1 MLVNTFWCGI
11 KAKRPE
17 AKATELKKVQGRK
30 AKNFKGSLPQLQL
43 KNQIFITMN
52 IQMKTFTKKQAIVE
66 LDRIF
71 GEYTITDL
79 VDTKDV
85 LEVYFTTSKGEKLV
99 LLSNSWDYFQKY
111 APYEIFQSWKF
122 LLSLFINI

>member
-1 MLVNTFWCGI
+1 
-11 KAKRPE
+11 
-17 AKATELKKVQGRK
+17 
-30 AKNFKGSLPQLQL
+30 
-43 KNQIFITMN
+43 MN
-52 IQMKTFTKKQAIVE
+52 IQMKTFTKKQAIKE

-85 LEVYFTTSKGEKLV
+85 LEVYFTTSKGETLV

-111 APYEIFQSWKF
+111 SPYEIFQS
-122 LLSLFINI
+122 